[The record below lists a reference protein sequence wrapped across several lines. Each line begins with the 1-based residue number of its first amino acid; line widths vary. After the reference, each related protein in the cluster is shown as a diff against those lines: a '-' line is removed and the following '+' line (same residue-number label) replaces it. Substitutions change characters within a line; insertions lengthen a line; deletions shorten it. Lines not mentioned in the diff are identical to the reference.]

1 VITVTALPLPTLL
14 SQTMVAFTIEFDN
27 EFEHQMPHRTSNHG
41 GSGQGPWLVSM
52 AMWSNCMQFIGEE
65 GVPAGKLADLARTP
79 TNLNGMVRWGYVV
92 VAPDP
97 ADNRPKPPRSQ
108 WVIRATPKGRMAQ
121 EVWRPLFSVI
131 EKRWQGRFGKDHTGR
146 LRKSLESLIG
156 GMETDLLDCLP
167 ILGYGWFSRGPDRER
182 LAPPGRDLTL
192 SALLSRVL
200 LAFAIEFEHESD
212 LSLASGANVL
222 RVLDQ
227 KGVPVRDLPVL
238 SGVSK
243 EAIAMALGVLR
254 KKGVAIVEQGLA
266 SSRTKVARLT
276 PRGLEAQG
284 AYRKLL
290 GIVEERWQ
298 ERFGKDTIRTLRELL
313 ERLAGEPLFRGLE
326 PYADGWRASVHKP
339 ETLPHYPMVLHRG
352 GFPDGS

>member
-1 VITVTALPLPTLL
+1 MQSGQPLSALL

-52 AMWSNCMQFIGEE
+52 AMWSNCMQFIGDE
-65 GVPAGKLADLARTP
+65 GVTVAELGDLARTP
-79 TNLNGMVRWGYVV
+79 TNLNGMVRWGYVIV
-92 VAPDP
+92 EPNP
-97 ADNRPKPPRSQ
+97 ADHRPKPPRSE

-146 LRKSLESLIG
+146 LRKSLEALIG
-156 GMETDLLDCLP
+156 RIDVDLPDCLP
-167 ILGYGWFSRGPDRER
+167 ILGYGLFSRGTDQKRRPRI
-182 LAPPGRDLTL
+182 GRHIPLP
-192 SALLSRVL
+192 ALLSRVL

-243 EAIAMALGVLR
+243 EAIATALGFLR
-254 KKGVAIVEQGLA
+254 KKSLA
-266 SSRTKVARLT
+266 VIEPDPAGSR
-276 PRGLEAQG
+276 E
-284 AYRKLL
+284 
-290 GIVEERWQ
+290 
-298 ERFGKDTIRTLRELL
+298 
-313 ERLAGEPLFRGLE
+313 
-326 PYADGWRASVHKP
+326 
-339 ETLPHYPMVLHRG
+339 
-352 GFPDGS
+352 